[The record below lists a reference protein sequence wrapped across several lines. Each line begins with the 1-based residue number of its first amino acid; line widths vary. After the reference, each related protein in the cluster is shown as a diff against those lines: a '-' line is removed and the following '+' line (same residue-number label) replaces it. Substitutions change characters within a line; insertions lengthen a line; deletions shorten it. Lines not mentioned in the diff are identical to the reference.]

1 MKKLIFTLLLLLAV
15 VCTAAACAD
24 NSAIEPPAGNN
35 PAGNPSES
43 ITESTAESGAPADTE
58 KPDTAADT
66 AAETAPTDDPRRI
79 QFPLTSADD
88 TTSYV
93 SLPDVNAGG
102 PQLLEFFIEPALS
115 IGSELVSAFKLPI
128 RANGENNLQ
137 VIACTDREDGSYRLI
152 FMLESVYSVEIE
164 GRELHGIDMQCS
176 SLSFV
181 PDKIASGIPN
191 YYLLDGGDSV
201 HIEYHEDQRE
211 SMLNQHRNANRA
223 ALERSENL
231 IDKYSDTEKY
241 EYTVLYSYIDG
252 VETINTPVESIPE
265 FPFAIFNEYGFDN

>member
-1 MKKLIFTLLLLLAV
+1 MKKLILTLLLLLAV
-15 VCTAAACAD
+15 ACTAAACAD

-43 ITESTAESGAPADTE
+43 TAASGASADTE
-58 KPDTAADT
+58 KPNTPADT
-66 AAETAPTDDPRRI
+66 AAETAVETAPTDDPRRI

-88 TTSYV
+88 TTSYI

-102 PQLLEFFIEPALS
+102 PQLLEFFIEPALTVD
-115 IGSELVSAFKLPI
+115 SELVSAFKLPI
-128 RANGENNLQ
+128 RANGQNNLQ
-137 VIACTDREDGSYRLI
+137 VIAYKEKGKDTYGLI
-152 FMLESVYSVEIE
+152 FMLESVYTTSIE
-164 GRELHGIDMQCS
+164 GDELHGIDMQCS

-181 PDKIASGIPN
+181 PDKASLGIPN
-191 YYLLDGGDSV
+191 YYLLNGGDSV
-201 HIEYHEDQRE
+201 HIEFYESQRQ
-211 SMLNQHRNANRA
+211 SMLARYRNTNLA

-231 IDKYSDTEKY
+231 IDKYRDTEKY

-265 FPFAIFNEYGFDN
+265 FPFTLFNEYGFNN